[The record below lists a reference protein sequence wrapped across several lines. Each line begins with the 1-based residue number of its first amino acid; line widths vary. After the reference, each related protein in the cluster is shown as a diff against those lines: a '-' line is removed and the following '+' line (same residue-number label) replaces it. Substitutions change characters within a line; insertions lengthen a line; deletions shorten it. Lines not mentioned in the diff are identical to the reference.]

1 MEIQEK
7 YTRRGS
13 QSRAEGL
20 GGEGFQ
26 AGRLE
31 SALGLLGSLSP
42 TKPEEIFQA
51 TRNVIARLIYTRH
64 CLIAQIF
71 H

>member
-31 SALGLLGSLSP
+31 SALGLGSLSL

-64 CLIAQIF
+64 CLIAKIF